1 MAQIQQFAP
10 INYAGMQPIQDP
22 SAGFMRGLQM
32 VQAFQ
37 QMDADAEA
45 RKLQVAKMAAETAKA
60 QAEAERRAAY
70 QSDIASAFENPSHEA
85 FAALT
90 AKHPDQ
96 REALSQS
103 WKMLSGAQQ
112 DSEFL
117 TGAQAFN
124 ALQSGNTETAKSVL
138 EAQITA
144 MKNGGK
150 DASKLEAMRSTID
163 VDPKRAQAQLGFV
176 LSAVDPERWA
186 KMGAESR
193 ASDLAPSKL
202 AESEATATIKGIEAQ
217 FAPDKMAEDL
227 KKQRADLVKTMADT
241 DLTNANR
248 KAKLAEIAALDA
260 KAKMLAEGKI
270 PPEDR
275 PAMEDK
281 FRAEYLKSSAAML
294 STRDAFRKVQ
304 TATPNAIGDLAL
316 VIAFNKMIDEGSVVK
331 ESEAETVRNAKSLSE
346 RLGATFEKIKSGE
359 TLTDDQRKNIRN
371 ETAKL
376 MAAMERNEK
385 EVRVGLT
392 DIANRRGLDKR
403 NIFYDP
409 SGRESR
415 AAENENTAGKTGDV
429 PPAVSKLWD
438 VDEKGNAIPVT
449 TSTEGMRVVKV
460 KTR

>member
-70 QSDIASAFENPSHEA
+70 QADVAAAAKNPTYEAYSDLTTKYPEHREA
-85 FAALT
+85 FGDAYKLRSEGQRKTEFLAGARAWTALENGDTAAAEAVVNEYITPMKNSGKDTGSLE
-90 AKHPDQ
+90 AI
-96 REALSQS
+96 REAI
-103 WKMLSGAQQ
+103 KT
-112 DSEFL
+112 DPIK
-117 TGAQAFN
+117 
-124 ALQSGNTETAKSVL
+124 AK
-138 EAQITA
+138 A
-144 MKNGGK
+144 
-150 DASKLEAMRSTID
+150 R
-163 VDPKRAQAQLGFV
+163 LGFV
-176 LSAVDPERWA
+176 MSAIDPTEWA
-186 KMGAESR
+186 KIGAEKR
-193 ASDLAPSKL
+193 AAELAPSKL

-241 DLTNANR
+241 ELTNANR
-248 KAKLAEIAALDA
+248 KAKLAEIAALDS

-270 PPEDR
+270 PLEER

-304 TATPNAIGDLAL
+304 TASENAIGDLAL

-429 PPAVSKLWD
+429 PPAVPKVWRIENGVAVPS
-438 VDEKGNAIPVT
+438 T
-449 TSTEGMRVVKV
+449 TSTEGVKRVKGD
-460 KTR
+460 R

>member
-10 INYAGMQPIQDP
+10 INYSGMQPIQDP
-22 SAGFMRGLQM
+22 SAGFVRGLQM

-37 QMDADAEA
+37 QMDSDAEA
-45 RKLQVAKMAAETAKA
+45 RKLQVAKMAAETARA

-124 ALQSGNTETAKSVL
+124 ALQSGNAETAKSVL

-150 DASKLEAMRSTID
+150 DASKLEAMLSTID
-163 VDPKRAQAQLGFV
+163 TDPKRAQAQLGFV

-193 ASDLAPSKL
+193 ASELAPSTLVKSQ
-202 AESEATATIKGIEAQ
+202 SEATIKEIEAQ

-241 DLTNANR
+241 ANTDATRRKTLT
-248 KAKLAEIAALDA
+248 EISALDA
-260 KAKMLAEGKI
+260 KAKMLKEGKI
-270 PPEDR
+270 PPEER
-275 PAMEDK
+275 AAAEDK
-281 FRAEYLKSSAAML
+281 FRAEYLKNAGAMI
-294 STRDAFRKVQ
+294 STRDAFRKIQ
-304 TATPNAIGDLAL
+304 TASPTAIGDLSL

-331 ESEAETVRNAKSLSE
+331 ESEAETVRNARSLAE
-346 RLGATFEKIKSGE
+346 RLGASFEKVKSGE
-359 TLTDDQRKNIRN
+359 TLGQTQRDEIRN

-376 MAAMERNEK
+376 MKAMERNEK
-385 EVRVGLT
+385 EVRTGIT
-392 DIANRRGLDKR
+392 RIAKGRGLDTA

-409 SGRESR
+409 SGSLAN

-429 PPAVSKLWD
+429 PPAVSKVWEI
-438 VDEKGNAIPVT
+438 VDGKAVPST
-449 TSTEGMRVVKV
+449 TSTEGARIVKV
-460 KTR
+460 RTR

>member
-22 SAGFMRGLQM
+22 NAGFMRGLQM

-124 ALQSGNTETAKSVL
+124 ALQSGNAETAKSVL

-241 DLTNANR
+241 ANTDANR
-248 KAKLAEIAALDA
+248 RKTLAEIAALDA

-275 PAMEDK
+275 PAMEIKLNDK
-281 FRAEYLKSSAAML
+281 FLKDTANF
-294 STRDAFRKVQ
+294 TEVQ
-304 TATPNAIGDLAL
+304 EGYRRVKGASPNEAGDLSL
-316 VIAFNKMIDEGSVVK
+316 VFGYMKMLDPTSTVREG
-331 ESEAETVRNAKSLSE
+331 EQAQVRNAAGVPD
-346 RLGATFEKIKSGE
+346 RIKNQYNKLMSGE
-359 TLTDDQRKNIRN
+359 ILTKDQRIIFKAEAEKLLQAAQIKEKKVRAGMEEIVKNYGLNPENVFYYRN
-371 ETAKL
+371 SADSAPKDPAQASPSIMSAQTGLPVARDATTAKQS
-376 MAAMERNEK
+376 
-385 EVRVGLT
+385 V
-392 DIANRRGLDKR
+392 
-403 NIFYDP
+403 
-409 SGRESR
+409 
-415 AAENENTAGKTGDV
+415 KTGE
-429 PPAVSKLWD
+429 W
-438 VDEKGNAIPVT
+438 
-449 TSTEGMRVVKV
+449 
-460 KTR
+460 